1 MSKDQASMKRQA
13 THAELH
19 GEIGPD
25 GIVPA
30 SSKNNLSLAL
40 PGMEPRLSRKTS
52 HMAPMM
58 EGITKIEYGPSG
70 QYPECTPF
78 KVWED

>member
-1 MSKDQASMKRQA
+1 MKRQA

-19 GEIGPD
+19 GEKGPD

-30 SSKNNLSLAL
+30 SSKNNLSLNI
-40 PGMEPRLSRKTS
+40 PGVEPRTNRRTYAAASW
-52 HMAPMM
+52 
-58 EGITKIEYGPSG
+58 EGITGEPYPKAG
-70 QYPECTPF
+70 QFPECTPF